1 MCSFHRIKDNSSFF
15 IITTVYLITN
25 QNELL
30 KINLSCLIVTKENI
44 TKGPKFFLEKSY
56 ETKGNTMGFTAVY
69 GHGVTGLLIS
79 IFKCTKTL
87 TWTDQCFKFSIV
99 LVMWKTSWIL
109 FNVCNVTETW
119 KQFELTFQNGISSM
133 PTDSQVHLTKKLQS
147 LILKP
152 QFNFHIKFSRLNLIH
167 FLKQLAERMWFTI
180 KAFSLL

>member
-1 MCSFHRIKDNSSFF
+1 MCSFHRIKHNSSFF
-15 IITTVYLITN
+15 IITTVYLITK
-25 QNELL
+25 QNKLL

-133 PTDSQVHLTKKLQS
+133 PTDSQVHLTKKVAIS
-147 LILKP
+147 DIEASI
-152 QFNFHIKFSRLNLIH
+152 QFPHKIFHTELDTFP
-167 FLKQLAERMWFTI
+167 
-180 KAFSLL
+180 